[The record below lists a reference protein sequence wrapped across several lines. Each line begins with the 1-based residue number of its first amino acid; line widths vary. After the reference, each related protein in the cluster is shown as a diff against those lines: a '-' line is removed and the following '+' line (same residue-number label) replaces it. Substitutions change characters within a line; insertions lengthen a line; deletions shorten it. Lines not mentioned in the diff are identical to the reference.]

1 VAMDNHCGNCDN
13 CDCHLGQKRD
23 RRLVKDWLNN
33 IANHI
38 IRKDLKNKQRPLND
52 RRKHNDELG

>member
-13 CDCHLGQKRD
+13 RNCNLGQKRD

-38 IRKDLKNKQRPLND
+38 IRKDLKNKKRPLND
-52 RRKHNDELG
+52 RRK

>member
-13 CDCHLGQKRD
+13 RNCNLGQKRD

-38 IRKDLKNKQRPLND
+38 IRKDLKNKKRPLND
-52 RRKHNDELG
+52 RRKQNDKLG